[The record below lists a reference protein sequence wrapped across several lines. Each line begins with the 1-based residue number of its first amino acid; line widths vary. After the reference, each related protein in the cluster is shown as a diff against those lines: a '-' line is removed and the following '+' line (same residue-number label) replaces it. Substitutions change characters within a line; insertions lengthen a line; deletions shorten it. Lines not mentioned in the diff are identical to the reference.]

1 MSQNIAVEIK
11 EVGGF
16 NDNVLVR
23 EGASVRDALEAA
35 GINTS
40 AKTIRLN
47 NEDATLDSTLRNGDK
62 LYVVPS
68 IKGNVA

>member
-1 MSQNIAVEIK
+1 MSQNIPVSIK

-16 NDNVLVR
+16 NDVVLVQA
-23 EGASVRDALEAA
+23 GATVRDALEVA
-35 GINTS
+35 GLSTE

-47 NEDATLDSTLRNGDK
+47 NEDATLQTTLKANDL